1 LNTYPISTQVD
12 ANGLLRYGIKNQRE
26 KKHLLVFHTEDLQPL
41 CGFYSFEAQQQTE
54 PDKLL
59 AAPLFLESPE
69 VASTGAYSECSNV
82 NFFLYDTLIEF
93 IATSGMVGTY
103 AIHQFHLFMI
113 LFSDAAEDVQWKFM
127 SEQFARLDPDRSTPH
142 LSLAVGTKE
151 ELHWPKSR
159 STFNSAKVNQV

>member
-26 KKHLLVFHTEDLQPL
+26 KKHLFVFHTEDLQPL

-59 AAPLFLESPE
+59 AAPLFLKSPE

-82 NFFLYDTLIEF
+82 NFFLYDTLIEC

-103 AIHQFHLFMI
+103 AIHQSHLFMI

-127 SEQFARLDPDRSTPH
+127 S
-142 LSLAVGTKE
+142 
-151 ELHWPKSR
+151 
-159 STFNSAKVNQV
+159 